1 LAAKRKAIDAQIA
14 ALRAEA
20 ETEEAEVKFA
30 IAQETHQAKVSR
42 QNAEAIAHLRGE
54 STGSKSKPKAKS

>member
-1 LAAKRKAIDAQIA
+1 
-14 ALRAEA
+14 
-20 ETEEAEVKFA
+20 VKFA